1 MMRAICFFIFSV
13 AFLSAC
19 KKDTDIKEMG
29 NTLTDTLQGV
39 ITSDITLNE
48 NAIYLLRGQVFVS
61 NNAVL
66 TIPAGV
72 TIFVEKSDS
81 TFNKGSLIITQGA
94 KIMVNGTEQSPVVF
108 TSSAK
113 DKQAGDWGSIV
124 ILGNAPVNTKRLNVP
139 GLENYKEAICGGNNT
154 ADNSGSIHYLR
165 IEYSGGLNPKGED
178 EWGIDKASGLCLAA
192 VGSSTIVDHI
202 MVSHSR
208 DDAFQFLGGTV
219 NAKNLIAYNNG
230 DDDYDFDLGYNG
242 RLQFIVSY
250 RTGVSDWAL
259 RANGIESLN
268 DADASSSIP
277 YTRPII
283 SNATI
288 IGSHGIVKVL
298 TNQNQGIYI
307 RKNTRF
313 AIQNSIIA
321 EYPQGG
327 LMVCNKTRPLLM
339 EAHASSFKYNLV
351 HCEDNK
357 RAFTWDKNGQVISLD
372 KVVPDPELTSFAT
385 NEENQNVLISNIT
398 DLKFSSIYPTQGMP
412 ALSLLQDSPAFTGA
426 IFADADYDLFFEKVS
441 YRGAVGKDNWL
452 VGNWVRWE

>member
-1 MMRAICFFIFSV
+1 MIRAICFFILSIV
-13 AFLSAC
+13 FLASC
-19 KKDTDIKEMG
+19 KKNADINE
-29 NTLTDTLQGV
+29 LDDIPTDTLQGV
-39 ITSDITLNE
+39 ISTDITLKE
-48 NAIYLLRGQVFVS
+48 NANYLLKGQVVVQ

-66 TIPAGV
+66 TIAPGV
-72 TIFVEKSDS
+72 SILVEKSDS
-81 TFNKGSLIITQGA
+81 AINKGSLIITQGA
-94 KIMVNGTEQSPVVF
+94 KIVVNGTEQHPVVF
-108 TSSAK
+108 TSAAK
-113 DKQAGDWGSIV
+113 DKQPGDWGAIV
-124 ILGNAPVNTKRLNVP
+124 ILGKAPINTKTLNVP
-139 GLENYKEAICGGNNT
+139 GLGNDKKAICGGNN
-154 ADNSGSIHYLR
+154 AEDNSGSIQYLR
-165 IEYSGGLNPKGED
+165 IEYGGGLNPKAED
-178 EWGIDKASGLCLAA
+178 EWAIDKASGLCLAA
-192 VGSSTIVDHI
+192 VGSSTILDHI

-250 RTGVSDWAL
+250 RTAVSDWAL

-268 DADASSSIP
+268 DADASSSTP

-288 IGSHGIVKVL
+288 IGTQGVVKEP
-298 TNQNQGIYI
+298 TNQNQGVYI

-357 RAFTWDKNGQVISLD
+357 RAFTWDKNAQVISLD

-385 NEENQNVLISNIT
+385 NQENQNVLIATIA
-398 DLKFSSIYPTQGMP
+398 DLKFSSIYPAQGAP
-412 ALSLLQDSPAFTGA
+412 ILSLLQDSPAFAGA
-426 IFADADYDLFFEKVS
+426 NFTDADYSLFFEKVS
-441 YRGAVGKDNWL
+441 FRGAAGQNNWL
-452 VGNWVRWE
+452 AGNWVNWE